1 MELNT
6 TMDYHLIHLYLN
18 NLNNIANLRNN
29 DNMGL

>member
-18 NLNNIANLRNN
+18 NLNIANLRNN